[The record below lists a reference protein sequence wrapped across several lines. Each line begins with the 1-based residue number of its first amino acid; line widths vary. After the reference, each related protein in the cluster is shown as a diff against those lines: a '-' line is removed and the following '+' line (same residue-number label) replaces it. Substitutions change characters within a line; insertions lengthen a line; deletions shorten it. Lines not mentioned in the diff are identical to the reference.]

1 MKLPF
6 NVGDTVICKKN
17 YSSRIMSEMSLDFA
31 VDKSYIITFCDY
43 WNDERTAVALAVSSS
58 EKSFGATL

>member
-1 MKLPF
+1 
-6 NVGDTVICKKN
+6 
-17 YSSRIMSEMSLDFA
+17 MSEMSLDFA

-43 WNDERTAVALAVSSS
+43 CNDERTAVALAVSSS